1 MTHTPH
7 ILIVEDSL
15 SLARTYEAYLRR
27 LEAKTQIAADL
38 AQAKAALSQGVPDL
52 ILLDV
57 KLPDGDGLSLL
68 SSLPEGATR
77 PPVIVMT
84 AHGSVSKAV
93 EAMQAGATDFLVKP
107 FDADRL
113 VTTTSNALENR
124 RLSSLVKRYEDSFR
138 GEGFGEFIGKSLPMQ
153 AVYRMIESAGPS
165 KASVFITGESGT
177 GKELCAAALHTCSPR
192 TQGAFVALN
201 CAALPKD
208 LIESEIFGHKKG
220 AFTGATG
227 DREGAAVKAHLGTL
241 FLDEVCEMD
250 LALQSKLLRFL
261 QTGMV
266 QPVGSDDLR
275 KVDVRIVCATNRD
288 PMAEVRS
295 GRFRED
301 LYYRLHVIPIE
312 LPPLRDRGND
322 AVDLARAF
330 LTQLSKEEGK
340 SFERLSE
347 DAENAVRRYGWPGNV
362 REMRNVIQTAVVLN
376 DGPVLEEHMLSR
388 SLHTSDSGDADHSSK
403 ETQKAAV
410 RDVPARIEPLALVE
424 RRAIERAIDLCGG
437 NVSQAAAYLE
447 VAPSTLYRKL
457 QSWDDRV
464 VDDAAAMVS
473 ERHS

>member
-38 AQAKAALSQGVPDL
+38 AQAKAVLSQGVPDL

-177 GKELCAAALHTCSPR
+177 GKELCAAALHKCSPR

-220 AFTGATG
+220 AFTGATA

-322 AVDLARAF
+322 AVDLAQAF

-347 DAENAVRRYGWPGNV
+347 DAENAVRRYAWPGNV

-388 SLHTSDSGDADHSSK
+388 SLHTGDSKGADHRFDDA
-403 ETQKAAV
+403 QKVAV

-457 QSWDDRV
+457 QSWDDRMAE
-464 VDDAAAMVS
+464 DAAAMVS
-473 ERHS
+473 GRHS